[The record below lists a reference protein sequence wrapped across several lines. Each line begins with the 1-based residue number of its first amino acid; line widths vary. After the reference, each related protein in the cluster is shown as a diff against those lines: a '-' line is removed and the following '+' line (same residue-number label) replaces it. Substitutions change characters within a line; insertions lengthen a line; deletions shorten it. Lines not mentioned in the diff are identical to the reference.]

1 MLQDGITEYNG
12 SLAEPASNFI
22 KIAVTIFKNDTLS
35 SSINKPFM
43 NTKYDLNADIKMW
56 QFKIWSKLQGS
67 I

>member
-22 KIAVTIFKNDTLS
+22 QIAVTIFKNGTLS

-43 NTKYDLNADIKMW
+43 NTKYDLNADIKM
-56 QFKIWSKLQGS
+56 
-67 I
+67 